1 MKVLYDHQCFS
12 MQEYG
17 GISRYFY
24 HLIKEFK
31 KDDEMIAE
39 LSLKYSNNHY
49 INSDESTRVK
59 NFLGLKNFKGKKIL
73 LEHVNRHESIK
84 TIKKNDFDIFHP
96 TYYNSYFLK
105 QLGNKPFILTVFDLT
120 HEIFPHIA
128 HRMDKTIEYKKLLV
142 KNAKKIIAISQS
154 TKNDLINLLKVDPEK
169 IEVIHLAASINR
181 EMALKSDD
189 LKLPERY
196 ILYIGSRNYYKNFNR
211 VFIAFK
217 ELVKNDDSLFLICG
231 GGGQF
236 NKTEM
241 ELFKKNDLADKILHR
256 HADDVSLATL
266 YSNAILFTF
275 PSLYEGFGI
284 PVLEAMNCDC
294 PMALSNSSSLP
305 EVGGDA
311 AIYFD
316 TNDAKDISNQMS
328 KIIYDNV
335 LRKKLIEKGN
345 ARRENFSWQKTAI
358 ETKKL
363 YEQSL

>member
-17 GISRYFY
+17 GISRYFH
-24 HLIKEFK
+24 HLIKELK
-31 KDDEMIAE
+31 KDDEMIVD

-49 INSDESTRVK
+49 IDSDESTRVE
-59 NFLGLKNFKGKKIL
+59 NFLGLNKFKGKKIL
-73 LEHVNRHESIK
+73 LEQVNRQESIK
-84 TIKKNDFDIFHP
+84 TIKRNDFDIFHP
-96 TYYNSYFLK
+96 TYYNSYFIK
-105 QLGNKPFILTVFDLT
+105 HLGNKPFILTVFDLT

-128 HRMDKTIEYKKLLV
+128 HRMDKTIKFKKLLA
-142 KNAKKIIAISQS
+142 KDAKKIIAISQS

-181 EMALKSDD
+181 EMAVKADD
-189 LKLPERY
+189 LELPERY
-196 ILYIGSRNYYKNFNR
+196 ILYVGSRNYYKNFNN
-211 VFIAFK
+211 VLMAFK
-217 ELVKNDDSLFLICG
+217 ELVRNDDSLFLICG

-236 NKTEM
+236 NEAEM
-241 ELFKKNDLADKILHR
+241 ELFKENDLSDKILHR

-266 YSNAILFTF
+266 YSNAILFAF

-284 PVLEAMNCDC
+284 PVLEAMNCNC

-316 TNDAKDISNQMS
+316 PNDSKDISNQMS

-335 LRKKLIEKGN
+335 LRKKIIEKGN
-345 ARRENFSWQKTAI
+345 TRRENFSWQKTAI

>member
-31 KDDEMIAE
+31 KDDEMFVD
-39 LSLKYSNNHY
+39 LSLRYSNNHY
-49 INSDESTRVK
+49 INSDESTRAR
-59 NFLGLKNFKGKKIL
+59 NFLGTKNFKGKKIL
-73 LEHVNRHESIK
+73 LEQVNRQESIK
-84 TIKKNDFDIFHP
+84 TIKRNDFDIFHP

-105 QLGNKPFILTVFDLT
+105 HLGNKPFILSVFDMT

-142 KNAKKIIAISQS
+142 KNAKRIIAISQN
-154 TKNDLINLLKVDPEK
+154 TKNDLINLLKADPEK
-169 IEVIHLAASINR
+169 IEVIRLASSINR
-181 EMALKSDD
+181 EMALKPSD

-196 ILYIGSRNYYKNFNR
+196 ILYVGSRNYYKNFNN
-211 VFIAFK
+211 VLMAFK
-217 ELVKNDDSLFLICG
+217 ELVKNYDSLFLICG
-231 GGGQF
+231 GGGMF
-236 NKTEM
+236 NDAEI
-241 ELFKKNDLADKILHR
+241 ELFRKNDLSGKILHR

-266 YSNAILFTF
+266 YSNAILFAF

-284 PVLEAMNCDC
+284 PVLEAMNCNC
-294 PMALSNSSSLP
+294 PMVLSNSSSLP

-316 TNDAKDISNQMS
+316 PNDSKDISNQMS
-328 KIIYDNV
+328 KIIYDAI
-335 LRKKLIEKGN
+335 LRKDLMAKGE
-345 ARRENFSWQKTAI
+345 AWRKKFSWQKTAI